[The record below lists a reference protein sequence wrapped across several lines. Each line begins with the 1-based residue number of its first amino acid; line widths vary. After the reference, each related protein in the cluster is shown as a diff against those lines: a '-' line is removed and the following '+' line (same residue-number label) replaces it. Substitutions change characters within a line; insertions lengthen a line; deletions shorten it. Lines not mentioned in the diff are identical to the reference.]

1 MTADTWRSHFHI
13 FEHTTYVNSCSC
25 GALSREVEAAYHA
38 YLASRHAHGAAWQT
52 WCEKNEV
59 VRRQFA
65 DLVNAAPEEIA
76 VTTSASQSLNTLV
89 SALKPEAGR
98 NRVVISDYEF
108 PTVGQIWHAQTGR
121 GFEIATAREGDDG
134 IPLEEFDRLIDERTL
149 AVSIAHVCYRNGA
162 MNDVERIVEMAHAR
176 GAMVILDAY
185 QALGAVPIDV
195 RALGVDALIGGALKY
210 LLASAGLGFLYI
222 RNNYLSKLDPYATG
236 WFAQADIFAM
246 DMHKHEP
253 APDARRFESGT
264 PPVPSIYAAEAGL
277 GIINRIGMTAIRDH
291 VRGLTAR
298 LKDGVR
304 DMGGRLAT
312 PDDPER
318 HGAMIAVKTT
328 DDHAMVARLAERKL
342 ITSCRDGNVRISP
355 HLYNTVADIDAVL
368 EGLAA
373 NRDLLA

>member
-1 MTADTWRSHFHI
+1 MTADTWRSHFPI

-38 YLASRHAHGAAWQT
+38 YLASRHEHGAAWQT

-210 LLASAGLGFLYI
+210 LLSSAGLGFLYI
-222 RNNYLSKLDPYATG
+222 RNDYLSKLDPYATG

-277 GIINRIGMTAIRDH
+277 GVINRIGMTAIRDH